1 VLKRLDEFRFE
12 DNPQVPQA
20 TIAAL
25 AQGGWIDDREQ
36 VILIG
41 DSGTGKTH
49 CETPVVPSWA
59 PESLAPAVAELTQK
73 TH

>member
-1 VLKRLDEFRFE
+1 VLKRLDEFRFD

-25 AQGGWIDDREQ
+25 AEGSWIDDREQ

-41 DSGTGKTH
+41 DSGTGKSL
-49 CETPVVPSWA
+49 CESA
-59 PESLAPAVAELTQK
+59 ARRRSGRERLAPAMADLTRK